1 MQQYNSPLARNLRRL
16 CEAQENLSQ
25 KKKGKTAITEE
36 LAKHCGVSVQSV
48 YAWKNGR
55 SVPQPGKVRK
65 IAEYFH
71 VTEERLYREEH
82 SQDDI
87 LIAERAE
94 RPLLDDASVWEAFSQ
109 AVNVSSQ
116 LAPLVI
122 IARLKF
128 SEPHLFSLIV
138 NKTLD
143 AVSLADHSA
152 EQMTISTDGKTV
164 NATANGKT
172 LSKYTIHSLCA
183 QLEQALNEIVESMA
197 IHAAPYEPDGSLT
210 AEDFL
215 LPDDKEDH

>member
-65 IAEYFH
+65 IAEYFR
-71 VTEERLYREEH
+71 VTEEQLYREER

-87 LIAERAE
+87 LIKEW
-94 RPLLDDASVWEAFSQ
+94 PLLDDASVWDVFSH
-109 AVNVSSQ
+109 AALNSSPNLGKMMIVSS
-116 LAPLVI
+116 LSY
-122 IARLKF
+122 K
-128 SEPHLFSLIV
+128 EPHLFSLIA
-138 NKTLD
+138 NKTMD
-143 AVSLADHSA
+143 AVLLADHPTQ
-152 EQMTISTDGKTV
+152 QMTISADDKTV

-172 LSKYTIHSLCA
+172 LSKYIIHSLCA
-183 QLEQALNEIVESMA
+183 QLEQALNEVVEGVA
-197 IHAAPYEPDGSLT
+197 VHAVPYEPDGSLT